1 MVSLRTLP
9 EPKHSGEFGGAA
21 PDALLGLISAL
32 ATLHDADGNVAVDGL
47 RDDEWTAAAPIDEAE
62 FRATAG
68 VDDNTPLIGSGTIA
82 DRLWSGPAITVV
94 GIDAP
99 AVEGAVLAVVPYARA
114 MINLRVHPRQSATE
128 AQDALVAHLEA
139 LRPFGF
145 TLTVERL
152 DAGTG
157 FEATTGGP
165 AYDAARAA
173 LRRAWGE
180 EPIEVGSG
188 GAIPLVSGLQ
198 AAAPDAEILLF
209 GAQDMQC
216 NLHAPNERVLVDEI
230 RRTVVAMVD
239 FFERYA
245 ATHRQGPQ

>member
-1 MVSLRTLP
+1 MT
-9 EPKHSGEFGGAA
+9 
-21 PDALLGLISAL
+21 
-32 ATLHDADGNVAVDGL
+32 ATLKS
-47 RDDEWTAAAPIDEAE
+47 T
-62 FRATAG
+62 
-68 VDDNTPLIGSGTIA
+68 
-82 DRLWSGPAITVV
+82 
-94 GIDAP
+94 
-99 AVEGAVLAVVPYARA
+99 LAF
-114 MINLRVHPRQSATE
+114 LTQ
-128 AQDALVAHLEA
+128 LERNNNKA
-139 LRPFGF
+139 W
-145 TLTVERL
+145 
-152 DAGTG
+152 
-157 FEATTGGP
+157 FEENRP